1 MKRFVTYM
9 YEYERGKRGRNIG
22 FVRTDIREDGCRME
36 LQIRGLDRFKGKCP
50 VYLTVNDSQLLGIP
64 VAEILLSQGMGSCRI
79 FCKKNKLSTTDY
91 HISQVQTL
99 TVCCGNGKF
108 LTGCLSGTPAPGII
122 NGEFRIYGTDSLE
135 EPVNTPAM
143 NNPGTNDPE
152 PNQNHPK
159 SVEPAPTT
167 DKLQSWGSTT
177 TLDNFKSPDT
187 TTPPDNSNPL
197 DPLTTADQA
206 KSLKSAATAV
216 NSTFAQTT
224 EIPSGR
230 KSAGFSPTSVTYKK
244 IEIIDIRK
252 LPKQNWNLC
261 GNSFLIHGFFTYHYL
276 ILKTVEDPEKKQ
288 QFLGVPGIYA
298 QQERMMALLFGFP
311 EFESAENSADLLRTA
326 QAADSSSHD
335 SQRNIAAENTA
346 TDSQPHH
353 VPSETS
359 DGTFGYWMCPLYSG

>member
-1 MKRFVTYM
+1 MS
-9 YEYERGKRGRNIG
+9 
-22 FVRTDIREDGCRME
+22 D
-36 LQIRGLDRFKGKCP
+36 CP
-50 VYLTVNDSQLLGIP
+50 VSVKRAWFP
-64 VAEILLSQGMGSCRI
+64 VHPQKPVPPHNRY
-79 FCKKNKLSTTDY
+79 ST
-91 HISQVQTL
+91 Q
-99 TVCCGNGKF
+99 
-108 LTGCLSGTPAPGII
+108 
-122 NGEFRIYGTDSLE
+122 
-135 EPVNTPAM
+135 
-143 NNPGTNDPE
+143 NPE
-152 PNQNHPK
+152 Y
-159 SVEPAPTT
+159 
-167 DKLQSWGSTT
+167 
-177 TLDNFKSPDT
+177 
-187 TTPPDNSNPL
+187 PL
-197 DPLTTADQA
+197 DPPATADQA

-261 GNSFLIHGFFTYHYL
+261 GNSFLIHGFFNYHYL

>member
-122 NGEFRIYGTDSLE
+122 NGECRSYGTDAVE

-261 GNSFLIHGFFTYHYL
+261 GNSFLIHGFFNYHYL

>member
-230 KSAGFSPTSVTYKK
+230 KRTEFSPTSVTYKK

-261 GNSFLIHGFFTYHYL
+261 GNSFLIHGFFNYHYL

-298 QQERMMALLFGFP
+298 QQERMMALLFGFS

>member
-143 NNPGTNDPE
+143 NNPGTYNPE

-159 SVEPAPTT
+159 SVEPAV
-167 DKLQSWGSTT
+167 
-177 TLDNFKSPDT
+177 
-187 TTPPDNSNPL
+187 PPDNSNPL
-197 DPLTTADQA
+197 DPPATADQA

-261 GNSFLIHGFFTYHYL
+261 GNSFLIHGFFNYHYL

-311 EFESAENSADLLRTA
+311 EFESADNSADLLRTA

>member
-261 GNSFLIHGFFTYHYL
+261 GNSFLIHGFFNYHYL

-359 DGTFGYWMCPLYSG
+359 DGTFGYWMCPLFSG

>member
-108 LTGCLSGTPAPGII
+108 LTGCLSGTPAPGIL
-122 NGEFRIYGTDSLE
+122 NGEFRFYGTDSLE
-135 EPVNTPAM
+135 EPDTPPAR
-143 NNPGTNDPE
+143 NNPGTYNPE
-152 PNQNHPK
+152 PNQSHPK
-159 SVEPAPTT
+159 SVEPAV
-167 DKLQSWGSTT
+167 
-177 TLDNFKSPDT
+177 
-187 TTPPDNSNPL
+187 PPDNSNPL
-197 DPLTTADQA
+197 DPPATADQA

-261 GNSFLIHGFFTYHYL
+261 GNSFLIHGFFNYHYL

-311 EFESAENSADLLRTA
+311 EFESADNSADLLRTA

>member
-108 LTGCLSGTPAPGII
+108 LTGCLSGTPAPGIL
-122 NGEFRIYGTDSLE
+122 NGEFRFYGTDSLE
-135 EPVNTPAM
+135 EPDTPPAR
-143 NNPGTNDPE
+143 NNPGTYNPE

-159 SVEPAPTT
+159 SVEPVV
-167 DKLQSWGSTT
+167 
-177 TLDNFKSPDT
+177 
-187 TTPPDNSNPL
+187 PPDNSNPL

-261 GNSFLIHGFFTYHYL
+261 GNSFLIHGFFNYHYL

-288 QFLGVPGIYA
+288 QFLGVPGIYE
-298 QQERMMALLFGFP
+298 QPERMMALIFGFP
-311 EFESAENSADLLRTA
+311 EFEPE
-326 QAADSSSHD
+326 
-335 SQRNIAAENTA
+335 
-346 TDSQPHH
+346 
-353 VPSETS
+353 PSEEPGCKTS
-359 DGTFGYWMCPLYSG
+359 NSGDHTGTFGYWMCELLS

>member
-261 GNSFLIHGFFTYHYL
+261 GNSFLIHGFFNYHYL

-311 EFESAENSADLLRTA
+311 EFESADNSADLLRTA

>member
-230 KSAGFSPTSVTYKK
+230 KRTEFSPTSVTYKK

-261 GNSFLIHGFFTYHYL
+261 GNSFLIHGFFNYHYL

>member
-1 MKRFVTYM
+1 M
-9 YEYERGKRGRNIG
+9 
-22 FVRTDIREDGCRME
+22 
-36 LQIRGLDRFKGKCP
+36 
-50 VYLTVNDSQLLGIP
+50 
-64 VAEILLSQGMGSCRI
+64 
-79 FCKKNKLSTTDY
+79 
-91 HISQVQTL
+91 QTL

-108 LTGCLSGTPAPGII
+108 LTGCLSGTPAPGIL
-122 NGEFRIYGTDSLE
+122 NGEFRFYGTDSLE
-135 EPVNTPAM
+135 EPDTPPAR
-143 NNPGTNDPE
+143 NNPGTYNPE

-159 SVEPAPTT
+159 SVEPAV
-167 DKLQSWGSTT
+167 
-177 TLDNFKSPDT
+177 
-187 TTPPDNSNPL
+187 PPDNSNPL
-197 DPLTTADQA
+197 DPPATADQA

-261 GNSFLIHGFFTYHYL
+261 GNSFLIHGFFNYHYL

-288 QFLGVPGIYA
+288 QLLGVPGIYA

-311 EFESAENSADLLRTA
+311 EFESADNSADLLRTA
-326 QAADSSSHD
+326 HAADSSSHD

>member
-122 NGEFRIYGTDSLE
+122 NGEFRFYGTDSLE
-135 EPVNTPAM
+135 EPDTPPAR
-143 NNPGTNDPE
+143 NNPGTYNPE

-159 SVEPAPTT
+159 SVEPAV
-167 DKLQSWGSTT
+167 
-177 TLDNFKSPDT
+177 
-187 TTPPDNSNPL
+187 PPDNSNPL
-197 DPLTTADQA
+197 DPPATADQA

-261 GNSFLIHGFFTYHYL
+261 GNSFLIHGFFNYHYL